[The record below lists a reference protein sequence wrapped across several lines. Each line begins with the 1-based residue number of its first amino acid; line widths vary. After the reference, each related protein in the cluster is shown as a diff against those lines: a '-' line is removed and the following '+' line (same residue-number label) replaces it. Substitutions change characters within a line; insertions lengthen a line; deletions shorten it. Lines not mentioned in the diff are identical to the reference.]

1 MSRAGDMIW
10 TTYRVHVHVNAG
22 RYRWPES
29 KRPWRHLSTFSTV
42 STSLRTWNELI
53 GRLKLRHWSEA
64 VPLDLQRN
72 SVKTFGD
79 ETCWAPP
86 LSVTTS
92 DASEV
97 KSTTHHFLVHWAF
110 NRKCLRL
117 RDPFMTRAGVQAH
130 LPPTGTDSVDCQL
143 DELETN
149 EQNNFVVIS
158 KINSWSSTLLHLL
171 IKCQWNDVMNEMS
184 NCYLERG
191 VDGRM
196 WPTWSAPSNG
206 ISVQKCSNQST
217 VSHHLSEWCSTYGGQ
232 EKNSLPETCS
242 VIVGLAGA
250 IFNDLSPTIVHC
262 CQSNSHQCIDRF
274 VHLTILLWQMQW

>member
-1 MSRAGDMIW
+1 MLRSYWHFFMVHFNNNIAMI
-10 TTYRVHVHVNAG
+10 R
-22 RYRWPES
+22 
-29 KRPWRHLSTFSTV
+29 STFIFSLQHIKTV
-42 STSLRTWNELI
+42 LI
-53 GRLKLRHWSEA
+53 INGLQCTIRSRKLFMHITFIQLERL
-64 VPLDLQRN
+64 V
-72 SVKTFGD
+72 
-79 ETCWAPP
+79 
-86 LSVTTS
+86 
-92 DASEV
+92 
-97 KSTTHHFLVHWAF
+97 
-110 NRKCLRL
+110 
-117 RDPFMTRAGVQAH
+117 
-130 LPPTGTDSVDCQL
+130 
-143 DELETN
+143 
-149 EQNNFVVIS
+149 
-158 KINSWSSTLLHLL
+158 
-171 IKCQWNDVMNEMS
+171 WNDVMNEMS

-206 ISVQKCSNQST
+206 ISVQKCSNLST